1 MSTGACV
8 ELELDYSL
16 RLRRGAIPVI
26 NQTGARLLR
35 SIKDRGSLEGAALTV
50 RKSPRACL
58 RILRRMERRLGEGG
72 LLVPRSAGEG
82 EEWTLTTTGERLL
95 EIFENH
101 KRAFDAQVLRRFR
114 NPVLGVDGIVV
125 EDDTILLVR
134 RGQEPFQ
141 GCWALP
147 GGFVEY
153 GEEVEKTVVRELRE
167 ETGLSAEVKRLV
179 GVYSAP
185 GRDPRGQVV
194 TMVFELQRTGGKLA
208 SGDDAAEV
216 GHFPL
221 DRLPD
226 LAFDHS
232 RIIGEYLRCK
242 QKPQERNDTDP
253 LSAGI
258 H

>member
-1 MSTGACV
+1 V

>member
-1 MSTGACV
+1 MSTGARV

-58 RILRRMERRLGEGG
+58 RTLRRMERRLGGG
-72 LLVPRSAGEG
+72 SLLVPRSVGDG
-82 EEWTLTTTGERLL
+82 REWTLTATGERLL
-95 EIFENH
+95 EIFEDH
-101 KRAFDAQVLRRFR
+101 KRAFDAQVLMRFR

-125 EDDTILLVR
+125 EKDTILLVR

-147 GGFVEY
+147 GGFVDY
-153 GEEVEKTVVRELRE
+153 GEEVEITVVRELRE
-167 ETGLSAEVKRLV
+167 ETGLSAKVKRLV

-185 GRDPRGQVV
+185 YRDPRGHVV
-194 TMVFELQRTGGKLA
+194 TLVFELQRTGGKLA
-208 SGDDAAEV
+208 SGDDAAAV
-216 GHFPL
+216 GQFPM
-221 DRLPD
+221 DRLPE

-232 RIIGEYLRCK
+232 RIINDYLRRK
-242 QKPQERNDTDP
+242 QRPSRKE
-253 LSAGI
+253 
-258 H
+258 

>member
-1 MSTGACV
+1 M